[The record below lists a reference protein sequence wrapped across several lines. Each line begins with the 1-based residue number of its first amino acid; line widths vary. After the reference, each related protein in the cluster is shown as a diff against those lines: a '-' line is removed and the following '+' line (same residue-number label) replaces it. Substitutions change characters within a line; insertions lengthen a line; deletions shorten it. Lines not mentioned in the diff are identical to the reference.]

1 MTLYHVSFK
10 MPGWIAKGIAEGFYE
25 VYGGVVRYVGSK
37 QVVMWLRPAIQ
48 GAVPTGRLLPL
59 AGLSG
64 GALLATAVSAS
75 VTVVALAGFGYL
87 AHLHTE
93 SEKRLQKILWELDQ
107 TKLGL
112 DQVLKNQ
119 IDAIRHKMESAIDSL
134 RDEEARG
141 HFAAF
146 QAPITALRECARF
159 YHAKMEELLR
169 TDNPLV
175 HATIFVEYAILH
187 GIACQA
193 KARAL
198 SIYRDKEAAFEEAGK
213 DAAEYALCREKFI
226 APFRAPEK
234 HLLLFVSL
242 DEDVERLM
250 REAVQRLPVRESYFL
265 PSIETLTGDVSLLNA
280 LNEVA
285 LPRANEDVA
294 GIIPVNVAPAGWLPE
309 HG

>member
-1 MTLYHVSFK
+1 MALYHVSFK
-10 MPGWIAKGIAEGFYE
+10 MPGWIAEGIATGVYE

-37 QVVMWLRPAIQ
+37 QVVMWLRPAIESTIP
-48 GAVPTGRLLPL
+48 AGRLLPL

-75 VTVVALAGFGYL
+75 VAVVALAGFAYL

-93 SEKRLQKILWELDQ
+93 SEARLQKILRELDQ
-107 TKLGL
+107 TKSGL

-119 IDAIRHKMESAIDSL
+119 IDAVRHKMESAIDSL

-146 QAPITALRECARF
+146 QSPITALRECAKF
-159 YHAKMEELLR
+159 YHTKMEELLR
-169 TDNPLV
+169 MDNPLE
-175 HATIFVEYAILH
+175 HATVFVEYAILH

-213 DAAEYALCREKFI
+213 DAAEFSVCRDKFI
-226 APFRAPEK
+226 TPFKAPERYL
-234 HLLLFVSL
+234 HLFVSL
-242 DEDVERLM
+242 GEGAERLM
-250 REAVQRLPVRESYFL
+250 REAIQRLPTRESYFF
-265 PSIETLTGDVSLLNA
+265 PSIETLTADLSLLNA

-285 LPRANEDVA
+285 LPRANEGVA